1 MLTLDFINVGYG
13 DAILIRDTDAAFSML
28 VDCGDITVGD
38 GGPESKRISAADFIQ
53 REGIHTLDLLVLT
66 HLHRDH
72 SGGLTELLRT
82 VNVREFWCSY
92 LPPHEYW
99 GGQVRVEKGFSAGS
113 RCLLESLNIYLS
125 ALKTMEAQNTA
136 IRLMEQSLPS
146 VDLTASLGV
155 EVYLEDLKLFQRQS
169 EIWQSVLEG
178 NPSDAELDELD
189 HFINNTSI
197 RMRLNCGDTSVELPG
212 DVYAACWEK
221 HDLSPC
227 TIMKLPHHG
236 HKDSITPKL
245 LNMLAPQHAVIS
257 VSNTRT
263 DDCPSSIA
271 IEALRVK
278 KCALHITDAVK
289 KDGVCIPSHF
299 SVHFVLKD

>member
-13 DAILIRDTDAAFSML
+13 DAILIRDTGAAFSML

-38 GGPESKRISAADFIQ
+38 GGPASKRISAAEFLR
-53 REGIHTLDLLVLT
+53 REDIHALDLLVLT

-72 SGGLTELLRT
+72 SGGLTELLKA
-82 VNVREFWCSY
+82 VHVKEFWCSY

-99 GGQVRVEKGFSAGS
+99 DAQVAVEKAFSAGS
-113 RCLLESLNIYLS
+113 RCLLESLHIYLS
-125 ALKTMEAQNTA
+125 ALKTMEAQDTA
-136 IRLMEQSLPS
+136 IRLIERSLPP
-146 VDLTASLGV
+146 VHLTASLGA
-155 EVYLEDLKLFQRQS
+155 EVYLEDRELFRRQS
-169 EIWQSVLEG
+169 EIWQNVLDG
-178 NPSDAELDELD
+178 VPDDTELDELD

-245 LNMLAPQHAVIS
+245 LDMLAPRHAVIS

-263 DDCPSSIA
+263 DDCPSSVA
-271 IEALRVK
+271 IEALRARNCV
-278 KCALHITDAVK
+278 LHMTDAVK
-289 KDGVCIPSHF
+289 KDSVCIPNHP

>member
-13 DAILIRDTDAAFSML
+13 DAILIRDTGAAFSML
-28 VDCGDITVGD
+28 VDCGDITVGE
-38 GGPESKRISAADFIQ
+38 GGPESKRISAAEFLQ
-53 REGIHTLDLLVLT
+53 REGVHALDLLVLT

-82 VNVREFWCSY
+82 VRVKEFWCNY

-99 GGQVRVEKGFSAGS
+99 DTQVVVEKTFSAGS
-113 RCLLESLNIYLS
+113 RCLMESLNIYLS
-125 ALKTMEAQNTA
+125 ALKTMETQNTT
-136 IRLMEQSLPS
+136 IRLMEDSPMA
-146 VDLTASLGV
+146 VDLTTDLHT
-155 EVYLEDLKLFQRQS
+155 EIYLEDRELFRRQ
-169 EIWQSVLEG
+169 EAIWQNVLDG
-178 NPSDAELDELD
+178 SPSDAELDELD

-236 HKDSITPKL
+236 HKDSITPRL
-245 LNMLAPQHAVIS
+245 LDMLAPQHAVIS

-263 DDCPSSIA
+263 DD
-271 IEALRVK
+271 
-278 KCALHITDAVK
+278 
-289 KDGVCIPSHF
+289 
-299 SVHFVLKD
+299 

>member
-13 DAILIRDTDAAFSML
+13 DAILIQDTAAAFSML

-38 GGPESKRISAADFIQ
+38 GGPESKRISAAEFLR
-53 REGIHTLDLLVLT
+53 REGVHALDLLVLT

-72 SGGLTELLRT
+72 SGGLTELLRA
-82 VNVREFWCSY
+82 VRVKEFWCNF
-92 LPPHEYW
+92 LPPHGYW
-99 GGQVRVEKGFSAGS
+99 GAQVPVEKTFSAGS

-136 IRLMEQSLPS
+136 IRLMEDSPMA
-146 VDLTASLGV
+146 VDLTTDLHA
-155 EVYLEDLKLFQRQS
+155 EIYLEDRELFRRQ
-169 EIWQSVLEG
+169 EAIWQNVLNG
-178 NPSDAELDELD
+178 TPSDAELNELD

-221 HDLSPC
+221 HDLSHC
-227 TIMKLPHHG
+227 AIMKLPHHG
-236 HKDSITPKL
+236 HKDSITTKL
-245 LNMLAPQHAVIS
+245 LDMLSPQHAVIS

-271 IEALRVK
+271 IQAIRARN
-278 KCALHITDAVK
+278 CALYMTDAVK
-289 KDGVCIPSHF
+289 KDGVCVPNHA
-299 SVHFVLKD
+299 SVRFVLKD

>member
-13 DAILIRDTDAAFSML
+13 DAILIRDTDAAVSLL
-28 VDCGDITVGD
+28 VDCGDITMGD
-38 GGPESKRISAADFIQ
+38 GGPESQRISAAEFLR
-53 REGIHTLDLLVLT
+53 REGVHALDLLVLT

-72 SGGLTELLRT
+72 SGGLTELLRA
-82 VNVREFWCSY
+82 VRVKEFWCNY

-99 GGQVRVEKGFSAGS
+99 DTQVAVEKTFSAGS

-125 ALKTMEAQNTA
+125 ALKAMEAQNAT
-136 IRLMEQSLPS
+136 IRLMEDSPMA
-146 VDLTASLGV
+146 VDLTTDLHT
-155 EVYLEDLKLFQRQS
+155 EIYLEDRALFRRQE
-169 EIWQSVLEG
+169 EIWQNVLEG

-236 HKDSITPKL
+236 HKDSITSRL
-245 LNMLAPQHAVIS
+245 LDMLAPQHAVIS

-263 DDCPSSIA
+263 DDCPSSAA
-271 IEALRVK
+271 IQALRARN
-278 KCALHITDAVK
+278 CALYMTDAVK
-289 KDGVCIPSHF
+289 KDGICVPNHP
-299 SVHFVLKD
+299 SVHFILKD

>member
-13 DAILIRDTDAAFSML
+13 DAILTRDTDAAFSML
-28 VDCGDITVGD
+28 VDCGDVTVGD
-38 GGPESKRISAADFIQ
+38 GGPESKRISAAEFLR

-66 HLHRDH
+66 HLPRDH

-82 VNVREFWCSY
+82 VRVKEFWCNY

-99 GGQVRVEKGFSAGS
+99 DTQIAVEKTFSAGS
-113 RCLLESLNIYLS
+113 RCLMGSLNIYLS
-125 ALKTMEAQNTA
+125 ALKTMEAQNTT
-136 IRLMEQSLPS
+136 IRLMEDSPMA
-146 VDLTASLGV
+146 VDLTTDLHA
-155 EVYLEDLKLFQRQS
+155 EIYLEDRALFRRQE
-169 EIWQSVLEG
+169 EIWQSVLER

-236 HKDSITPKL
+236 HKDSITPRL
-245 LNMLAPQHAVIS
+245 LDMLAPQHAVIS

-263 DDCPSSIA
+263 DDCPSSVA
-271 IEALRVK
+271 IETLRTRN
-278 KCALHITDAVK
+278 CTLYMTDAVK
-289 KDGVCIPSHF
+289 KDGISIPDHS
-299 SVHFVLKD
+299 SVHFALRD

>member
-38 GGPESKRISAADFIQ
+38 GSPESRRISAAEFLR
-53 REGIHTLDLLVLT
+53 REGVHALDLLVLT

-72 SGGLTELLRT
+72 SGGLTELLRA
-82 VNVREFWCSY
+82 VRVKEFWCNY

-99 GGQVRVEKGFSAGS
+99 DTQVAVEKTFSAGS

-125 ALKTMEAQNTA
+125 ALKAMEAQNAT
-136 IRLMEQSLPS
+136 IRLMEDSPMA
-146 VDLTASLGV
+146 VDLTTDLHT
-155 EVYLEDLKLFQRQS
+155 EIYLEDRALFRRQE
-169 EIWQSVLEG
+169 EIWQNVLEG

-236 HKDSITPKL
+236 HKDSITSRL
-245 LNMLAPQHAVIS
+245 LDMLAPQHAVIS

-263 DDCPSSIA
+263 DDCPSSAA
-271 IEALRVK
+271 IQALRARN
-278 KCALHITDAVK
+278 CALYMTDAVK
-289 KDGVCIPSHF
+289 KDGICVPNHP
-299 SVHFVLKD
+299 SVHFILKD

>member
-13 DAILIRDTDAAFSML
+13 DAILIRDTGAAFSML

-38 GGPESKRISAADFIQ
+38 GGPESKRISAAEFLQ
-53 REGIHTLDLLVLT
+53 REDIHTLDLLVLT

-72 SGGLTELLRT
+72 SGGLTELLKT

-113 RCLLESLNIYLS
+113 RCLLESLNIYLL
-125 ALKTMEAQNTA
+125 ALKAMKTQNTS
-136 IRLMEQSLPS
+136 IRLVEQALPLFH
-146 VDLTASLGV
+146 LTDSLGV
-155 EVYLEDLKLFQRQS
+155 EVYLEDRKLFQRQ
-169 EIWQSVLEG
+169 EVIWQRVLTG
-178 NPSDAELDELD
+178 APSDAELDELD

-197 RMRLNCGDTSVELPG
+197 RMRLNCGETSVELPG

-245 LNMLAPQHAVIS
+245 LDMLAPQHAVIS

-271 IEALRVK
+271 IQAIRARNCTLYM
-278 KCALHITDAVK
+278 TDAVK
-289 KDGVCIPSHF
+289 KDNVCIPDHP
-299 SVHFVLKD
+299 SVRFVLKG

>member
-38 GGPESKRISAADFIQ
+38 GGPESKRISAAEFLR
-53 REGIHTLDLLVLT
+53 REGIHALDLLVLT

-72 SGGLTELLRT
+72 SGGLTELLRA
-82 VNVREFWCSY
+82 VRVKEFWCNY

-99 GGQVRVEKGFSAGS
+99 DTQVAVEKTFSAGS
-113 RCLLESLNIYLS
+113 RCLMESLDIYLS

-136 IRLMEQSLPS
+136 IRLMEDSPMA
-146 VDLTASLGV
+146 VDLTTDLHA
-155 EVYLEDLKLFQRQS
+155 EIYLEDRELFRRQ
-169 EIWQSVLEG
+169 EAIWQNVLNG
-178 NPSDAELDELD
+178 TPSDAELNELD

-236 HKDSITPKL
+236 HKDSITPRL
-245 LNMLAPQHAVIS
+245 LDMLAPQHAVIS

-263 DDCPSSIA
+263 DDCPSSVA
-271 IEALRVK
+271 IETLRTRN
-278 KCALHITDAVK
+278 CTLYMTDAVK
-289 KDGVCIPSHF
+289 KDGISIPDHS
-299 SVHFVLKD
+299 SVHFALRD

>member
-38 GGPESKRISAADFIQ
+38 GGPESKRISAAEFLR
-53 REGIHTLDLLVLT
+53 REDIHTLDLLVLT

-72 SGGLTELLRT
+72 SGGLTELLST
-82 VNVREFWCSY
+82 VRVKEFWCNY
-92 LPPHEYW
+92 LPPHRYW
-99 GGQVRVEKGFSAGS
+99 GAQVPVEKAFSAGS

-125 ALKTMEAQNTA
+125 ALNTMEEQNTA
-136 IRLMEQSLPS
+136 IRLIEQSLPPA
-146 VDLTASLGV
+146 DLTASLSA
-155 EVYLEDLKLFQRQS
+155 EVYLEDRELFQRQ
-169 EIWQSVLEG
+169 EVIWQRVLEG
-178 NPSDAELDELD
+178 APSDAELDELD

-245 LNMLAPQHAVIS
+245 LDMLAPQHAVIS

-271 IEALRVK
+271 MEAIRTRT
-278 KCALHITDAVK
+278 CALYMTDAVK
-289 KDGVCIPSHF
+289 KDGISIPNHS
-299 SVHFVLKD
+299 SVHFALRD

>member
-13 DAILIRDTDAAFSML
+13 DAILIQDTAAAFSML

-38 GGPESKRISAADFIQ
+38 GGPESKRISAAEFLR
-53 REGIHTLDLLVLT
+53 REGVHALDLLVLT

-72 SGGLTELLRT
+72 SGGLTELLRS
-82 VNVREFWCSY
+82 VRVKEFWCNY

-99 GGQVRVEKGFSAGS
+99 DTQIAVEKTFSAGS
-113 RCLLESLNIYLS
+113 RCLMESLNIYLS

-136 IRLMEQSLPS
+136 IRLMEDSPMA
-146 VDLTASLGV
+146 VDLTMDLHA
-155 EVYLEDLKLFQRQS
+155 EIYLEDRELFRRQ
-169 EIWQSVLEG
+169 EAIWRNVLDG
-178 NPSDAELDELD
+178 TPNDAELNELD

-197 RMRLNCGDTSVELPG
+197 RMRLNCGETSVELPG

-227 TIMKLPHHG
+227 AIMKLPHHG

-245 LNMLAPQHAVIS
+245 LDMLAPQHAVIS

-263 DDCPSSIA
+263 DDCPSTIA
-271 IEALRVK
+271 VEAIRTRN
-278 KCALHITDAVK
+278 CALYMTDAVK
-289 KDGVCIPSHF
+289 KDGVCVPNHPS
-299 SVHFVLKD
+299 VRFVLKD

>member
-13 DAILIRDTDAAFSML
+13 DAILIRDTGAAFSML

-38 GGPESKRISAADFIQ
+38 GGPESKRISAAEFLR

-92 LPPHEYW
+92 LPPHEHW
-99 GGQVRVEKGFSAGS
+99 GGRVRVEKGFSAGS
-113 RCLLESLNIYLS
+113 RCLLESLNIYLL
-125 ALKTMEAQNTA
+125 ALKTLEAQNTA
-136 IRLMEQSLPS
+136 IRLIEQSLPS
-146 VDLTASLGV
+146 AGLTASLGT
-155 EVYLEDLKLFQRQS
+155 EVYLEDRELFRRQS

-178 NPSDAELDELD
+178 NPSDKELDELD

-245 LNMLAPQHAVIS
+245 LDMLAPQHAVIS

-271 IEALRVK
+271 IEAIRAR
-278 KCALHITDAVK
+278 KCALYMTDAVK
-289 KDGVCIPSHF
+289 KDSVCVPNHP
-299 SVHFVLKD
+299 SVHFVLKE